1 MRCSQCFQ
9 VGHNRR
15 NRLCPVNLARRVTQP
30 GAEQTRGFE
39 TFQRLIR
46 LRESINARIHEHLVE
61 DRHILELRGR
71 LNMLQ
76 PDLEDIV
83 IPVVPVVPVVPDV
96 PYVDYYDDDAVDYD
110 DYDDYDDISGNSGIV
125 FDLVH
130 HVPYYPKVVTLSF
143 DTANIEEAMLYGI
156 EPTECPI
163 CYDNAC
169 DVTTGCGHGFCRV
182 CVQSQFLASQG
193 HPSCALCRQEMREL
207 SSTSGRTLACLEE
220 FMESANIIAR
230 MLY

>member
-1 MRCSQCFQ
+1 
-9 VGHNRR
+9 
-15 NRLCPVNLARRVTQP
+15 VNLARRVTQP

-46 LRESINARIHEHLVE
+46 LRDNINARIHEHLVE

-83 IPVVPVVPVVPDV
+83 IPVVPDVPDV
-96 PYVDYYDDDAVDYD
+96 PDVDYYDDDAV

-130 HVPYYPKVVTLSF
+130 HVPYYPKAVTLSF

-182 CVQSQFLASQG
+182 CVQSQFLASQA

>member
-1 MRCSQCFQ
+1 
-9 VGHNRR
+9 
-15 NRLCPVNLARRVTQP
+15 VNLARRVTQS

-46 LRESINARIHEHLVE
+46 LRDNINARIHEHLD
-61 DRHILELRGR
+61 DRNILEMRGR
-71 LNMLQ
+71 LSMLQ

-83 IPVVPVVPVVPDV
+83 IPAVPVVPVVPAV
-96 PYVDYYDDDAVDYD
+96 PYVDYYDDAAVDYD
-110 DYDDYDDISGNSGIV
+110 DYYDDDYDDVSGNSGIV
-125 FDLVH
+125 YDDVDD
-130 HVPYYPKVVTLSF
+130 VPYYPKVVTLSF
-143 DTANIEEAMLYGI
+143 DTANIGEAMLYGI

-182 CVQSQFLASQG
+182 CVQSQFLASQA

-207 SSTSGRTLACLEE
+207 SSTSGRTLACLED